1 MTVFSF
7 FPSRN
12 LLLKIKKRWSLKTA
26 MLIIIF
32 PIANNDTL
40 MAFIIM
46 ELSFLRLIKL
56 QFNLSFDG
64 HNCMA
69 L

>member
-1 MTVFSF
+1 
-7 FPSRN
+7 
-12 LLLKIKKRWSLKTA
+12 